1 MGPMYGM
8 MRTVL
13 SHMIKTGDLTVTDSS
28 GARSQ
33 YGDKTGVPVHIH
45 FKTKHAER
53 AVALDPELKLAE
65 CFMDGEIDF
74 LDGDIYTLLQIVFEN
89 TGPTVAI
96 EPWMKALAKLR
107 ILFRRFQ
114 QMNTIARSSDNIKS
128 HYDLSGELYD
138 LFLDP
143 DKQYSC
149 AYFEKPNATLAEA
162 QLAKKRHIAAK
173 LLVKEG
179 DNVLDIGCGWGGMG
193 LYLARHLKANV
204 TGVTLSEEQ
213 HGIANQR
220 ALDEGLSDRAK
231 FELTDYRNIDDK
243 FDRLVSVGMFE
254 HVGVGHFA
262 EYFQHVARLM
272 KPDGVFLL
280 HAIGRSDGPGA
291 TNPFIRKYIFPGGYI
306 PALSEVL
313 PHIEKAGLYVTDIEI
328 LRLHYA
334 ETLKAW
340 REAFMANRERAKALY
355 DERFCRM
362 WEFYLAASESAFRW
376 QNMMVFHIQIAHR
389 QESVPLTRNY
399 IEAEEKRLK
408 RLDSAPKGANSE
420 ARAVKKSANA

>member
-1 MGPMYGM
+1 MFSLLH
-8 MRTVL
+8 TAL
-13 SHMIKTGDLTVTDSS
+13 THMILVGDLSITDSE
-28 GARSQ
+28 GKRSQ
-33 YGDKTGVPVHIH
+33 FGNRTGVPVHLKFH
-45 FKTKHAER
+45 TRHAER
-53 AVALDPELKLAE
+53 AVAFDPELKLAE
-65 CFMDGEIDF
+65 CFMDGEIDIVE
-74 LDGDIYTLLQIVFEN
+74 GDIYRLLQLVFEN
-89 TGPTVAI
+89 TGPSAAT
-96 EPWMKALAKLR
+96 EPWMRMLGKTR

-114 QMNTIARSSDNIKS
+114 QMNNLARSSQNVKS
-128 HYDLSGELYD
+128 HYDLSGALYE

-149 AYFEKPNATLAEA
+149 AYFEKPTATLAEA

-173 LLVKEG
+173 LLINEG
-179 DNVLDIGCGWGGMG
+179 DRVLDIGCGWGGLG
-193 LYLARHLKANV
+193 LYLARFLKADV

-220 ALDEGLSDRAK
+220 ARDL
-231 FELTDYRNIDDK
+231 ELNDHARFLLQDYRMIDDQ

-254 HVGVGHFA
+254 HVGIGHFA
-262 EYFQHVARLM
+262 EYFQHAARLL
-272 KPDGVFLL
+272 KPDGVFVL
-280 HAIGRSDGPGA
+280 HSIGRSDGPGV

-340 REAFMANRERAKALY
+340 RLAFLENRDQAKALY

-376 QNMMVFHIQIAHR
+376 QNMMVFHIQLAHR
-389 QESVPLTRNY
+389 QNAVPLTRNY
-399 IEAEEKRLK
+399 IEAEEKRLR
-408 RLDSAPKGANSE
+408 RLDSCPEGANTSKE
-420 ARAVKKSANA
+420 TARNRRVNA